1 MKKKLKPLFLLLCIF
16 GTVWFR
22 GADTWRML
30 EKFDFWTRIGWI
42 IMGFGG
48 LVILG
53 TIAAQQMI
61 EIHGRDD
68 QPN

>member
-1 MKKKLKPLFLLLCIF
+1 
-16 GTVWFR
+16 
-22 GADTWRML
+22 ML